1 MRSCVK
7 KANEIKEKEREKN
20 SKKSSW
26 AWWYTPIILAPGKQ
40 RQEDQKFKVILDYKA
55 WA

>member
-26 AWWYTPIILAPGKQ
+26 AWYTPIILAPGKQ